1 MSSLETGFDGGD
13 EAMVS
18 VCVLKAKGTNTDK
31 LRCGPQAPSSPAFG
45 AGANTSHGR

>member
-31 LRCGPQAPSSPAFG
+31 LRCSSPAFG